1 MLEIVKK
8 IEEEIREGRGVTR
21 EEALE
26 LLKSKAH
33 EELIELAHRLTVE
46 YASKKFDFCAIINA
60 RSGCCSEDC
69 KWCAQSAHWGG
80 ANSKVYGFIGKCA
93 CAREAK
99 AAEANKVRR
108 IAIVTAGRGQSKS
121 EIDEIC
127 EAIREMKANTSIG
140 ICASLG
146 IVELEDLKL
155 RQMAEFD
162 NFRRRTNK
170 EKLELMTTA
179 GERIFKDMLPLVDD
193 FERAKMAMAK
203 SDDINA
209 VREGIDLIYN
219 KFINFLAAN
228 NVKAIDTTDA
238 DFNTD
243 LHEAITT
250 FAAGEDKKGKVIDCT
265 QKGYTLG
272 EKVIRFAKVVVGE

>member
-1 MLEIVKK
+1 MTKNK
-8 IEEEIREGRGVTR
+8 DN
-21 EEALE
+21 
-26 LLKSKAH
+26 K
-33 EELIELAHRLTVE
+33 TVE
-46 YASKKFDFCAIINA
+46 QPVENQVEMESLETVNNGEAVKDGETVGAEEVSETEVLQAKVAELEA
-60 RSGCCSEDC
+60 RV
-69 KWCAQSAHWGG
+69 A
-80 ANSKVYGFIGKCA
+80 
-93 CAREAK
+93 
-99 AAEANKVRR
+99 
-108 IAIVTAGRGQSKS
+108 
-121 EIDEIC
+121 
-127 EAIREMKANTSIG
+127 
-140 ICASLG
+140 
-146 IVELEDLKL
+146 ELEDLKL

-170 EKLELMTTA
+170 EKLELMSTA
-179 GERIFKDMLPLVDD
+179 GERIFCDMLPLVDD
-193 FERAKMAMAK
+193 FERAKVAMAQ

-250 FAAGEDKKGKVIDCT
+250 FAAGDDQKGKVIDCT
-265 QKGYTLG
+265 QTGYTLG

>member
-1 MLEIVKK
+1 MKKNKDKKQVEQPVDNQVENANVKAENGKVEVENVETTQAEDVSETEQLQAKMAELE
-8 IEEEIREGRGVTR
+8 
-21 EEALE
+21 
-26 LLKSKAH
+26 
-33 EELIELAHRLTVE
+33 
-46 YASKKFDFCAIINA
+46 A
-60 RSGCCSEDC
+60 RV
-69 KWCAQSAHWGG
+69 A
-80 ANSKVYGFIGKCA
+80 
-93 CAREAK
+93 
-99 AAEANKVRR
+99 
-108 IAIVTAGRGQSKS
+108 
-121 EIDEIC
+121 
-127 EAIREMKANTSIG
+127 
-140 ICASLG
+140 
-146 IVELEDLKL
+146 ELEDLKL

-193 FERAKMAMAK
+193 FERAKEAMSK
-203 SDDINA
+203 TDDIEA
-209 VREGIDLIYN
+209 VRQGIELIYS
-219 KFINFLAAN
+219 KFIGFLAAN
-228 NVKAIDTTDA
+228 DVKVIDTTDA